1 MFPNWLK
8 WTISLA
14 LLLTVG
20 VLGIWWAGEIRTK
33 TGSLT
38 APDFGWLEFWL
49 NWYQTLIG
57 GFVALG
63 GAFLAFQAVRGQ
75 IAQLDRLEE
84 QRRGRESYAARAV
97 LPLAL
102 SSICDYAESC
112 TEALVLVG
120 SGTGVPKGWELP
132 RIPLD
137 SIDTLRE
144 AVRYSDSK
152 QAKELADLISWIQ
165 VQHARLRSLSQGGRS
180 SGTSLTV
187 QQGILDLAEIYGRA
201 SDLFDYGRRS
211 DEGPFPRLSAE
222 RIREVLRLQR
232 IDEDDW
238 PWVKAR
244 LASRSADPEL

>member
-49 NWYQTLIG
+49 NRYQTLIG

-84 QRRGRESYAARAV
+84 QRRGRESYAARTA
-97 LPLAL
+97 
-102 SSICDYAESC
+102 
-112 TEALVLVG
+112 
-120 SGTGVPKGWELP
+120 SGPQLH
-132 RIPLD
+132 L
-137 SIDTLRE
+137 
-144 AVRYSDSK
+144 
-152 QAKELADLISWIQ
+152 
-165 VQHARLRSLSQGGRS
+165 RLRREL
-180 SGTSLTV
+180 
-187 QQGILDLAEIYGRA
+187 YG
-201 SDLFDYGRRS
+201 SFGLGWVWDG
-211 DEGPFPRLSAE
+211 SAE
-222 RIREVLRLQR
+222 GLGTAANS
-232 IDEDDW
+232 
-238 PWVKAR
+238 P
-244 LASRSADPEL
+244 

>member
-1 MFPNWLK
+1 M
-8 WTISLA
+8 
-14 LLLTVG
+14 
-20 VLGIWWAGEIRTK
+20 
-33 TGSLT
+33 
-38 APDFGWLEFWL
+38 
-49 NWYQTLIG
+49 
-57 GFVALG
+57 
-63 GAFLAFQAVRGQ
+63 
-75 IAQLDRLEE
+75 
-84 QRRGRESYAARAV
+84 
-97 LPLAL
+97 
-102 SSICDYAESC
+102 
-112 TEALVLVG
+112 
-120 SGTGVPKGWELP
+120 PKGWELP

-165 VQHARLRSLSQGGRS
+165 VQQARLRSLSQGGRS

-187 QQGILDLAEIYGRA
+187 QQGILDSAEIYGRA
-201 SDLFDYGRRS
+201 PDLFDYGRRS

-244 LASRSADPEL
+244 LASRSADPELCFDAH

>member
-49 NWYQTLIG
+49 NRYQTLIG

-84 QRRGRESYAARAV
+84 QRRGRESYAARQYCLWPSAPSATTPRAV
-97 LPLAL
+97 RKLWSWLGL
-102 SSICDYAESC
+102 GRECRR
-112 TEALVLVG
+112 
-120 SGTGVPKGWELP
+120 GWELP

-187 QQGILDLAEIYGRA
+187 QQGILDSAEIYGRA

-211 DEGPFPRLSAE
+211 DEGPFARLSAE